1 MVKLIIFDLDGT
13 LLDTVSSIAHF
24 CNEALK
30 KFGLPVNPEKDY
42 KFFAGDGA
50 KLLVHRALSANNV
63 ETEENFENV
72 YKYYMTQYNQNS
84 TYKTTHFEGMPEVL
98 QKIKDRGIAIAIA
111 TNKPV
116 PILMPLL
123 PRFFPENFFDFVFG
137 ADAGYPLKPDPYCV
151 EFLIEKAK
159 VSKDEVL
166 YVGDTG
172 TDMLT
177 GKGAGVKTVGVLWGF
192 RDEEELKNTG
202 ADVIIK
208 SPSELL
214 NLI

>member
-1 MVKLIIFDLDGT
+1 M
-13 LLDTVSSIAHF
+13 
-24 CNEALK
+24 K

-50 KLLVHRALSANNV
+50 KLLIHRALSANNAD
-63 ETEENFENV
+63 TAENFENV
-72 YKYYMTQYNQNS
+72 YNYYMTQYNQNS
-84 TYKTTHFEGMPEVL
+84 TYKTTHFEEIPEVL
-98 QKIKDRGIAIAIA
+98 HEIKERGIAVAIA
-111 TNKPV
+111 SNKPKSTL
-116 PILMPLL
+116 IPLL
-123 PRFFPENFFDFVFG
+123 PKFFPENFFVYVFG
-137 ADAGYPLKPDPYCV
+137 SGEGYPLKPDPSCV
-151 EFLIEKAK
+151 ELIIKKAK

-177 GKGAGVKTVGVLWGF
+177 GKSAGVKTVGVLWGF